1 MFDFNDVIEN
11 NNIIDNIQLNLLD
24 INVVFFNCYK
34 LLINAEIQD
43 NNWYVI
49 TNLVGRFEQTESNHN
64 NLITHEIIETLFF
77 NLYKIIIK
85 IKKNNGLYE
94 IFLSSN
100 NNGVLNHCNFK
111 DNFYSFTKQYHFR
124 YETGGYKEEIIIIWS
139 DAYFKIIEVFDGR
152 YFIMF
157 NPNITIK
164 DKEYLI
170 NLFNLT
176 TFQETLKFTEVKEQ
190 NILNYIKEYV

>member
-1 MFDFNDVIEN
+1 MFYFNNVTNEIETSINKIN
-11 NNIIDNIQLNLLD
+11 NVDLLT
-24 INVVFFNCYK
+24 IP
-34 LLINAEIQD
+34 
-43 NNWYVI
+43 YV
-49 TNLVGRFEQTESNHN
+49 TDPL
-64 NLITHEIIETLFF
+64 IIETLFF

-85 IKKNNGLYE
+85 IKKINGLYE

-124 YETGGYKEEIIIIWS
+124 YETVGYKEEIIVIWS

-176 TFQETLKFTEVKEQ
+176 IFQENLKFVELKEQ